1 MGLPYGSLW
10 TGAPDI
16 KGHVCQATF
25 HRRRRV
31 WTTDREVIDTSS
43 HRRLSTQEVGL

>member
-10 TGAPDI
+10 AGAPDI

-25 HRRRRV
+25 HRRRV
-31 WTTDREVIDTSS
+31 WTTDREVIDSPFTPPTKYS
-43 HRRLSTQEVGL
+43 EVGL